1 MISSRS
7 LDDFDHRF
15 RCKSNRKIDPG
26 RIGSSCMKCEESE
39 RSFRGLLQMMELV
52 LLSSIIL
59 LLMYNPSNLLS
70 ALRVLLCSQSF
81 LPAAAFQS
89 MHRWLNTNSLTGQR
103 RVKPI
108 GWCRWRGS
116 TTVFSVVAKA
126 IIVHFSYV
134 LS

>member
-1 MISSRS
+1 
-7 LDDFDHRF
+7 
-15 RCKSNRKIDPG
+15 
-26 RIGSSCMKCEESE
+26 
-39 RSFRGLLQMMELV
+39 MELV

-81 LPAAAFQS
+81 LPAATFQS

-103 RVKPI
+103 RVKPS
-108 GWCRWRGS
+108 GRGPS
-116 TTVFSVVAKA
+116 AGVGGGKYHRLSAVAKA
-126 IIVHFSYV
+126 IIIHFSYD